1 MILKGELK
9 YGDIVWTNFD
19 PSVGH
24 EYQDKRPAIV
34 IQSDNQLQKTNVVT
48 VAPLTSVMKNK
59 LTDDLLIIANLT
71 NGLKTDSIVKVYCLT
86 SIDYSRFIKKIGVAD
101 ADILELVKQYLKKH
115 FGI

>member
-1 MILKGELK
+1 MILKGELRS
-9 YGDIVWTNFD
+9 GDIVWTNFD

-59 LTDDLLIIANLT
+59 LTDDLLIIANST

-101 ADILELVKQYLKKH
+101 NEILEQIKQYLKKH
-115 FGI
+115 FDL